1 MKGIRIS
8 LIGWYLILFAFIA
21 LSLMCL
27 AGCKTVSQTDNHQET
42 KTEISTDSANI
53 EKIVADTTKTEHK
66 TTEKEKTE
74 RSTETHTEKRDS
86 TVTVVDKDGNVIGWK
101 EYHWLVNSIRELSS
115 TEKQLMDSLS
125 AYKSKSDSL
134 SYYRHIA
141 DSLSNIQKDV
151 KQTVI
156 EKKLSWL
163 QQKKQDLSEVM
174 LILLLLA
181 GVYIGYKILR
191 KKPQS

>member
-1 MKGIRIS
+1 MKIRVT
-8 LIGWYLILFAFIA
+8 LIGWYMILVEFIA
-21 LSLMCL
+21 LSLICL
-27 AGCKTVSQTDNHQET
+27 TGCKTVSQTENHQEA
-42 KTEISTDSANI
+42 KTEVSKDSANI
-53 EKIVADTTKTEHK
+53 EKVAADTTKTEHK

-74 RSTETHTEKRDS
+74 KSTETHTEKRDS
-86 TVTVVDKDGNVIGWK
+86 TVTVVDKDGNIIGWK

-115 TEKQLMDSLS
+115 TEKQLMDSLR

-156 EKKLSWL
+156 EKKLSWW
-163 QQKKQDLSEVM
+163 QQRKQDLGDVM
-174 LILLLLA
+174 LILLLMTGA
-181 GVYIGYKILR
+181 YIGYRVLR
-191 KKPQS
+191 K